1 MTEEKFFKSVHDSLS
16 NYAPEVPASVYA
28 GVRRKLWLSGF
39 LSFNWNQLNIWYVL
53 IGASMLSSLFFMGNN
68 ESAVAKKV
76 DQNAP
81 KMELMAAPTTTPTT
95 TIETATVSCSNANK
109 ATCVSSCKG
118 KTTIH
123 TAENVSAPTIGETTV
138 EASAPKEEINVVEAA
153 TVVEPEVVTAEAPK
167 KKKEPKGKGL
177 KVEVLVDET
186 KK

>member
-28 GVRRKLWLSGF
+28 GVRRKMWLSGF

-53 IGASMLSSLFFMGNN
+53 IGASMLSSLFFVGNKDN
-68 ESAVAKKV
+68 AVAKKV

-81 KMELMAAPTTTPTT
+81 KMELMAAPSTAV
-95 TIETATVSCSNANK
+95 IETATASCSNEKK
-109 ATCVSSCKG
+109 AVCVASCKG
-118 KTTIH
+118 KSITH
-123 TAENVSAPTIGETTV
+123 TAESVITPTIGETTV
-138 EASAPKEEINVVEAA
+138 DASAPKEEINVVEAA
-153 TVVEPEVVTAEAPK
+153 TIAEPEIVIVEAPK